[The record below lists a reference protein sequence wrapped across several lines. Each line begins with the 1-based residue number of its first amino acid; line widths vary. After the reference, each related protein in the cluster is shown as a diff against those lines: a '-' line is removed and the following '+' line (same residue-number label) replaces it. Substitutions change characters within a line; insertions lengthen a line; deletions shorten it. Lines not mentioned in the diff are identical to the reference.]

1 MEDAQSPW
9 KTEKESP
16 NRCIFMY
23 DFLTY
28 PVLSLRV
35 CVGGMPSVEMGK
47 PELQS
52 FMHLSVPM
60 S

>member
-1 MEDAQSPW
+1 MEYAQSPW
-9 KTEKESP
+9 KIEKEGP

-35 CVGGMPSVEMGK
+35 CARGIPSVEMGK

-52 FMHLSVPM
+52 LMHLSVPM